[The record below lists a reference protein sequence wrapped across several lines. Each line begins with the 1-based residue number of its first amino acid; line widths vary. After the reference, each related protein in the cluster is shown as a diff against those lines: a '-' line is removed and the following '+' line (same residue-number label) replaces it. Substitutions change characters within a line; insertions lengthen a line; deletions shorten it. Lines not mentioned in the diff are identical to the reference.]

1 MRPSGMTNDQYADLL
16 HMLEQKITD
25 LATKTSGSGLV
36 VSDTDYY
43 EAVNYGED
51 IKDLTDGREELV
63 FDTLGRPNLMTNF
76 YADKWAGLDF
86 LSANSTLFT
95 PDSNSLHPAFYCDQ
109 EGNQLCEFQVGKYQ
123 AVRWEGTNTPCSLYN
138 LVPSN
143 SLNLDT
149 MLTMIG
155 AMGCGFALTTQACW
169 AYMALLS
176 MRLSYECRGNTS
188 YGKAHD
194 CTSEVAKA
202 ANIYT
207 KSDGGKAQYLSR
219 TGTGPTYWNL
229 LGDPAMPA
237 DLVGNLL
244 ERVADVK
251 FVNGV
256 WRLIPY
262 NYALNEGVDLSSGS
276 TLFKELA
283 PGDKTVFNTQ
293 GTAGSL
299 CYDLVNESGTQMEIS
314 NAVVNGIKEGH
325 VDGANTFASTAVH
338 SGVIVPP
345 YAYELLLAPCTKSPK
360 GYFWLRWISES
371 TPYFGGYAYYG
382 STAGLGC
389 RDAYGTRGASLINIG
404 FRPAR
409 LKKVR

>member
-1 MRPSGMTNDQYADLL
+1 
-16 HMLEQKITD
+16 
-25 LATKTSGSGLV
+25 
-36 VSDTDYY
+36 
-43 EAVNYGED
+43 
-51 IKDLTDGREELV
+51 
-63 FDTLGRPNLMTNF
+63 
-76 YADKWAGLDF
+76 
-86 LSANSTLFT
+86 
-95 PDSNSLHPAFYCDQ
+95 
-109 EGNQLCEFQVGKYQ
+109 
-123 AVRWEGTNTPCSLYN
+123 
-138 LVPSN
+138 
-143 SLNLDT
+143 
-149 MLTMIG
+149 
-155 AMGCGFALTTQACW
+155 
-169 AYMALLS
+169 
-176 MRLSYECRGNTS
+176 
-188 YGKAHD
+188 
-194 CTSEVAKA
+194 
-202 ANIYT
+202 
-207 KSDGGKAQYLSR
+207 
-219 TGTGPTYWNL
+219 
-229 LGDPAMPA
+229 MPA